1 MTIFKNETKQ
11 NYNLSS
17 KLIEMLLSIE
27 RNLDSDISLESLSKE
42 MNYSKYH
49 FLRIFKQCTG
59 VTTYEYI
66 KKRRLY
72 LASKEI
78 LNGNR
83 IIDAALNNGY
93 DSSSAFSRAF
103 KKTFG
108 ITPQILKLLSSNI
121 KSEEGVIVMN
131 NIFNKTID
139 NTLTVNALYGI
150 LVDTIREN
158 CIDCDMDKLNH
169 IIEFSKQNFTGLK
182 RYSGEEYF
190 CHPLNIAILLADLE
204 VTKEVIYGA
213 LVVDLLNKTNV
224 SEQTIL
230 EAIGQKAYEI
240 VKVSSLVG
248 TEYFNG
254 NVSDEMSQN
263 AVLLKLVER
272 LHNMRT
278 IESLPK
284 DKQVLKAKETLEV
297 FLPLTSVINN
307 EKIKD
312 ELNDLSIKVY
322 SEKQL

>member
-1 MTIFKNETKQ
+1 MTIFKIEKKL

-27 RNLDSDISLESLSKE
+27 KNLDSDISLESLSKE
-42 MNYSKYH
+42 MNYSKFH

-59 VTTYEYI
+59 ITTYVYI

-93 DSSSAFSRAF
+93 ESSSAFSRAF
-103 KKTFG
+103 KSTFG
-108 ITPQILKLLSSNI
+108 ITPQILKLLSTNI
-121 KSEEGVIVMN
+121 ENGEGVIIMN

-139 NTLTVNALYGI
+139 KTLTVNALFGI

-158 CIDCDMDKLNH
+158 SIDCDMNKLNQVF
-169 IIEFSKQNFTGLK
+169 EFSKHNFEGLK

-204 VTKEVIYGA
+204 VTDEVIYAA

-224 SEQTIL
+224 SEDAVV
-230 EAIGQKAYEI
+230 EVIGNSAYEI
-240 VKVSSLVG
+240 LKVSSLIG
-248 TEYFNG
+248 IEDFDGKAT
-254 NVSDEMSQN
+254 DEMFQN

-284 DKQVLKAKETLEV
+284 DKQVLKAKETLET
-297 FLPLTSVINN
+297 FLPLTSVIKN
-307 EKIKD
+307 EKIKN

-322 SEKQL
+322 TQR